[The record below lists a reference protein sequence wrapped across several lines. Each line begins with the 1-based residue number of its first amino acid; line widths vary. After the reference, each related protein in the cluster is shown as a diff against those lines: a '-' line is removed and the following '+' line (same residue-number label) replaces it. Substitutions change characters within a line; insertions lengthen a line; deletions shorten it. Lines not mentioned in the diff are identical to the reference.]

1 MSNYHAKVA
10 ACFKLP
16 FLVKKSK
23 PHSQWPEF
31 KWSEVNVEKLGCGS
45 FGSVYLVKYEKEDRR
60 NVIVKKMK
68 GESAEARRR
77 FEKEAAILNTVK
89 GYRNVSE
96 FLRFCTEPYAI
107 MMEQACFDF
116 TPLGVR
122 KQVNTLE
129 DFVHFLDA
137 EFDSTSF
144 SDGLILCARDIPR
157 FTSTRFTSLRFTS
170 PRFTSPVRFGP
181 VHEIQYAD
189 SRLDSCHSCDQY
201 LDKTIVP

>member
-1 MSNYHAKVA
+1 MA

-16 FLVKKSK
+16 SLVKKSK

-107 MMEQACFDF
+107 MMEQAYFDF
-116 TPLGVR
+116 TPLGAQ

-129 DFVHFLDA
+129 DFLHFVDA
-137 EFDSTSF
+137 EFDFTSF
-144 SDGLILCARDIPR
+144 QMFWYFVQGTLLPDWSIFTRTISPTEILSQGTPWSAINI
-157 FTSTRFTSLRFTS
+157 T
-170 PRFTSPVRFGP
+170 
-181 VHEIQYAD
+181 AD
-189 SRLDSCHSCDQY
+189 RMMWPNPMPNAPLSANLQI
-201 LDKTIVP
+201 LV